1 MTPGAIPAA
10 AAAAL
15 RARRGGALAL
25 AALALAA
32 CQSTPPA
39 ALPGS
44 GPGSARAPLPA
55 SAARYQRE
63 TGPLP
68 LAIADADWLA
78 AWPAW
83 LASCRFLASAR
94 NAQRAAWDGVC
105 TESIFYQPRSGAEVR
120 AFFTG
125 ALDRYQVIAREPAVD
140 GAAVTETQTG
150 LMTGYYEPEL
160 EGSRSRSA
168 QFSVPLYGAPAAPVT
183 APRASLAADG
193 AMQGRELLWV
203 HDPVDAFF
211 LEVQGSG
218 RIHLRDDG
226 WVRVAYAGSNGQ
238 PYRSIGRWLVEQ
250 GELVAGQVSQAAIRD
265 WAAAHP
271 ERVRALLEQNP
282 RVVFFREL
290 PPGDPAAGPVGSIG
304 VALTPGVSVAVDPRF
319 LPLGAPLL
327 IDTRMP
333 GGDEPLTRAAL
344 AQDTGAA
351 IRGPLRIDW
360 FWGLGAAAA
369 ERAGR
374 QHAPG
379 SVRLLVPRGVAPER
393 LLPVPSG

>member
-1 MTPGAIPAA
+1 M
-10 AAAAL
+10 
-15 RARRGGALAL
+15 
-25 AALALAA
+25 
-32 CQSTPPA
+32 
-39 ALPGS
+39 
-44 GPGSARAPLPA
+44 
-55 SAARYQRE
+55 
-63 TGPLP
+63 
-68 LAIADADWLA
+68 
-78 AWPAW
+78 
-83 LASCRFLASAR
+83 
-94 NAQRAAWDGVC
+94 
-105 TESIFYQPRSGAEVR
+105 
-120 AFFTG
+120 
-125 ALDRYQVIAREPAVD
+125 
-140 GAAVTETQTG
+140 
-150 LMTGYYEPEL
+150 
-160 EGSRSRSA
+160 
-168 QFSVPLYGAPAAPVT
+168 T

-250 GELVAGQVSQAAIRD
+250 GELVAGQVSAGGDPRLGRR
-265 WAAAHP
+265 P
-271 ERVRALLEQNP
+271 SERVRALLEQNP